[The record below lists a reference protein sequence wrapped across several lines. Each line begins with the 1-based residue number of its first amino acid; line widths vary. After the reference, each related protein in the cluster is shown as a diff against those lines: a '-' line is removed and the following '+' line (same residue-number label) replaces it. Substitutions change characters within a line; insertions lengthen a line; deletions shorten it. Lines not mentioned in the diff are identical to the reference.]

1 VTAAPADPETP
12 NAWQP
17 YLRREIL
24 ALLRQSKTHKEFAAR
39 LGISPLVVRRLLDL
53 LGVDYVQRLYRQYEK
68 GNTCS
73 DIANANGMKP
83 ATLSR
88 LFRERGFEVQRGV
101 RKPKV
106 PKQKLR
112 RIWIETQII
121 NRVAREF
128 KIHWKTALH
137 LLEDEKLIVGYNG
150 RPRKLSKSSRPP

>member
-1 VTAAPADPETP
+1 M
-12 NAWQP
+12 
-17 YLRREIL
+17 
-24 ALLRQSKTHKEFAAR
+24 
-39 LGISPLVVRRLLDL
+39 VVRRLLDL
-53 LGVDYVQRLYRQYEK
+53 LGVDYVQRLYRQYERGK
-68 GNTCS
+68 NCS
-73 DIANANGMKP
+73 DIANANGIKP

-137 LLEDEKLIVGYNG
+137 LLEDEKLIVGYKVK
-150 RPRKLSKSSRPP
+150 PRNYLVGS